1 MNKAFDQKW
10 LIAIVPGILA
20 LTVGVFIVALFL
32 IKFLWGWTIPDLF
45 PGAVDQ
51 GLIAREISWF
61 SSLKLAIFL
70 AALAGITG
78 IRGGE
83 KHNS

>member
-51 GLIAREISWF
+51 GLIARQISWYT
-61 SSLKLAIFL
+61 SLKLAIFI
-70 AALAGITG
+70 AVLAGITG
-78 IRGGE
+78 IRGRD
-83 KHNS
+83 KHKS